1 MMPVE
6 ASPSAAPKPSP
17 TPTGSGCESHGRSS
31 LSLLTVTLII
41 AAAGLIQCMRPG
53 LVEQLRRAKDKYDI
67 YALPKPQYV
76 VAMSLGYRSAVAD
89 LLFAH
94 TLVSSGIHLS
104 EKRRFEAAASLLRT
118 INQLD
123 PKFAT
128 PYRFADTILTVQ
140 AAKPTFDDYLSARS
154 ILERGMDE
162 LKYDMQ
168 LWLSAG
174 QFMAYLAPYHVGR
187 LASEAVA
194 KEWRHEGAKRLARSC
209 ELVGKDD
216 NAPYHCVTAASL
228 LSQAGEVAAL
238 RQFVE
243 RVVAVNDDPEVQSQA
258 LAALSKALG
267 EEQKQKLSLRRE
279 RYERLRRRG
288 LAFVGRDRF
297 LLLGPG
303 YDAFACL
310 DAERAKAVDCATSF
324 AEYHQRMDDASG
336 NGS

>member
-1 MMPVE
+1 VSVE
-6 ASPSAAPKPSP
+6 ISPKAALPQRPALSG
-17 TPTGSGCESHGRSS
+17 GSQSQGRWRFTV
-31 LSLLTVTLII
+31 LVVTLTM
-41 AAAGLIQCMRPG
+41 AAVGLIHGVRPT
-53 LVEQLRRAKDKYDI
+53 LVEQFRKAKDEHDV
-67 YALPKPQYV
+67 YALPKPEYV

-104 EKRRFEAAASLLRT
+104 EKRRFEAAANLLRT

-140 AAKPTFDDYLSARS
+140 VTKPTLDDYLSARS

-174 QFMAYLAPYHVGR
+174 QFMAYLAPYHVGQ
-187 LASEAVA
+187 LASPAVA
-194 KEWRHEGAKRLARSC
+194 EEWRREGAKRLARSC
-209 ELVGKDD
+209 ELVGKDE
-216 NAPYHCVTAASL
+216 NAPYHCVTAATL

-243 RVVAVNDDPEVQSQA
+243 RVVAVNDDPEVQAQA
-258 LAALSKALG
+258 LASLSKALG
-267 EEQKQKLSLRRE
+267 EQERQKLLLRRV
-279 RYERLRRRG
+279 RYERLHRRG

-310 DAERAKAVDCATSF
+310 DAGRAKTVDCATSF
-324 AEYHQRMDDASG
+324 VEYHQRLDDASG
-336 NGS
+336 DTS